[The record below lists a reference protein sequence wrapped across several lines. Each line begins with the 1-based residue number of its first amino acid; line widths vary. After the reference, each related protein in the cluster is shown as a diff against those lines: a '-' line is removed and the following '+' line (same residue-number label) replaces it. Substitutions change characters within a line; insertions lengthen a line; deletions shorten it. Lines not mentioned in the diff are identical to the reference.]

1 MTMFNTHATHRGA
14 RHTAPYSAT
23 HAHTHSNHGEITLPV
38 TPARQRLMS
47 SLTSRTLPVHSRF
60 NGTLASALSRP
71 HATFF
76 RAVSLRLT
84 ALLRATVLLVW
95 ALTASCVAMAQ
106 YSSSSASKDVDEV
119 EEIVVSSRTPDLIDQ
134 IGVSVSVLDAD
145 TMQSLGY
152 PDLASLLDTQPGV
165 TVTMDG
171 GYGKAA
177 AVRIRGEEGYRTRI
191 VLDGINIA
199 DPSSPQVSPR
209 IEHLVSSGLT
219 RVEILRGPQGLLWG
233 ADAGGVILMS
243 TTDAVAESGV
253 EGYVEAGSD
262 DFYQGAINGVLST
275 DQLTASVSLSQLETD
290 GFNAREIDS
299 VDPDQDGYENT
310 TVHGALSWA
319 ISDAMSL
326 HFTATDISGDNEY
339 DGCYD
344 TATFALIH
352 DCDDEYEQQAW
363 RGALSYASDQHTVE
377 LSYASSD
384 TERAFFSA
392 GVLSYETEGETDTTS
407 LTGAWRLTD
416 NTRLTYG
423 VDHEEQAL
431 ADASTDWSRDNTGI
445 YLEGQQR
452 FGRGV
457 ITVGW
462 RHDDNDDF
470 GEFDSWRVSGRYDL
484 DGMAEGWALRA
495 AIGTG
500 FRAPSLYE
508 IAYNNGPF
516 AYPPASSAPLL
527 EEESEGWEVAVLGA
541 VGNLD
546 LELIWFDQ
554 DIDNEIIFDLA
565 SYSGYL
571 QTQGTSRS
579 KGIELVASL
588 PLSERWLIEGNFTT
602 LDATQQNGGDRAYR
616 PEHTGRASVVFS
628 SAHWR
633 ARLTARYTGEAVDP
647 FMTSIDD
654 TLTVDL
660 TAQWQVSQQWAL
672 EARLLNLID
681 HTDQQLP
688 GYNMPGMTAYAGVRM
703 KL

>member
-1 MTMFNTHATHRGA
+1 MTMFNTHRTHHGV
-14 RHTAPYSAT
+14 RHSAT
-23 HAHTHSNHGEITLPV
+23 YAHSPNNPGEIT
-38 TPARQRLMS
+38 TPAVPAWERLVPS
-47 SLTSRTLPVHSRF
+47 STGVSLKAHSRF
-60 NGTLASALSRP
+60 SGTTALRLSRSRTGLLRSTALLVSALSG
-71 HATFF
+71 
-76 RAVSLRLT
+76 
-84 ALLRATVLLVW
+84 
-95 ALTASCVAMAQ
+95 SCIAIAQ
-106 YSSSSASKDVDEV
+106 DSSSSAAADVGEV
-119 EEIVVSSRTPDLIDQ
+119 EEVVVSSRTPDLIDQ
-134 IGVSVSVLDAD
+134 IGVSVSVIDED
-145 TMQSLGY
+145 TMRSLAY

-177 AVRIRGEEGYRTRI
+177 AVRIRGEEGYRTSI

-243 TTDAVAESGV
+243 TTDAAAESGL
-253 EGYVEAGSD
+253 GGFLEAGSD
-262 DFYQGAINGVLST
+262 DFYQGTINGVLST

-299 VDPDQDGYENT
+299 VDPDRDGYENT
-310 TVHGALSWA
+310 TAHGALSWA

-326 HFTATDISGDNEY
+326 NFAATNISGDNEY

-363 RGALSYASDQHTVE
+363 RGALRYASARHTVE

-392 GVLSYETEGETDTTS
+392 GVLSYETEGETNTTS

-423 VDHEEQAL
+423 FDQEEQSL
-431 ADASTDWSRDNTGI
+431 SDASTDWSRDNTGI
-445 YLEGQQR
+445 YLEAQQR

-457 ITVGW
+457 MTVGW

-527 EEESEGWEVAVLGA
+527 EEESEGWEVAVLGTL
-541 VGNLD
+541 GKLD
-546 LELIWFDQ
+546 IELIWFDQ
-554 DIDNEIIFDLA
+554 EFDNEIIFDLA
-565 SYSGYL
+565 DYSGYL
-571 QTQGTSRS
+571 QTTGTSS
-579 KGIELVASL
+579 SEGLEIIASL
-588 PLSERWLIEGNFTT
+588 PLSERWRIEGNFTS
-602 LDATQQNGGDRAYR
+602 LDAKQQNGNDRAYR
-616 PEHTGRASVVFS
+616 PDQTGQVSVVWTRNT
-628 SAHWR
+628 WR
-633 ARLTARYTGEAVDP
+633 ARVTGRYTGDATDP

-654 TLTVDL
+654 TFTLDL
-660 TAQWQVSQQWAL
+660 SAQWDLSERWAL
-672 EARLLNLID
+672 ETRVLNVTD
-681 HTDQQLP
+681 HDDQQLP
-688 GYNMPGMTAYAGVRM
+688 GYYVPGMTAYAGVRL

>member
-1 MTMFNTHATHRGA
+1 MINPHGTHHGA
-14 RHTAPYSAT
+14 RYSAIHSAT
-23 HAHTHSNHGEITLPV
+23 YAHTLSNADGSTLPA
-38 TPARQRLMS
+38 TPARQRLIS
-47 SLTSRTLPVHSRF
+47 SLTDRILLVQSQFSGTFASR
-60 NGTLASALSRP
+60 LSRP
-71 HATFF
+71 STAFF
-76 RAVSLRLT
+76 RAVCLRPT
-84 ALLRATVLLVW
+84 ALLRSTALLAW
-95 ALTASCVAMAQ
+95 ALTASCVAIAQ
-106 YSSSSASKDVDEV
+106 DTASNTVADTSEV
-119 EEIVVSSRTPDLIDQ
+119 EEVVVSSRTPDLIDQ
-134 IGVSVSVLDAD
+134 IGVSVSVLDED
-145 TMQSLGY
+145 MMQSLGY

-209 IEHLVSSGLT
+209 IEHLLSSGLT

-243 TTDAVAESGV
+243 TTDALAESGV

-275 DQLTASVSLSQLETD
+275 DQLTASVSLSQLDTE

-299 VDPDQDGYENT
+299 VDPDTDGYENT
-310 TVHGALSWA
+310 TLHGALSWA

-326 HFTATDISGDNEY
+326 HVAATDIAGDNEY

-344 TATFALIH
+344 TATWALIH

-363 RGALSYASDQHTVE
+363 RGAVRYASDQHTIE

-392 GVLSYETEGETDTTS
+392 GVLSYETKGETDTMS

-452 FGRGV
+452 FGRAV
-457 ITVGW
+457 MTVGW

-484 DGMAEGWALRA
+484 DGIAEGWALRA

-516 AYPPASSAPLL
+516 AYPPASNTPLL
-527 EEESEGWEVAVLGA
+527 EEESEGWEIAVLGA

-554 DIDNEIIFDLA
+554 DIDNEIVFDLA

-571 QTQGTSRS
+571 QTEGTSRS

-588 PLSERWLIEGNFTT
+588 PLSARWLIEGNFTT

-616 PEHTGRASVVFS
+616 PEQTGRASLVFS
-628 SAHWR
+628 SANWR

-660 TAQWQVSQQWAL
+660 TAQWQISEQWSI
-672 EARLLNLID
+672 EARLLNVTD
-681 HTDQQLP
+681 HTDPQLP
-688 GYNMPGMTAYAGVRM
+688 GYNMPGMTAYAGVRL

>member
-1 MTMFNTHATHRGA
+1 MHPLPLAPNAGC
-14 RHTAPYSAT
+14 TA
-23 HAHTHSNHGEITLPV
+23 
-38 TPARQRLMS
+38 
-47 SLTSRTLPVHSRF
+47 
-60 NGTLASALSRP
+60 
-71 HATFF
+71 
-76 RAVSLRLT
+76 T
-84 ALLRATVLLVW
+84 ALLEEGMAMIKTHGLDSAFTPPVGQARRLQATRISPLASIAATAGASRLRRFPGAIALSAW
-95 ALTASCVAMAQ
+95 ALTISQAVMAQ
-106 YSSSSASKDVDEV
+106 AVSGDGATDVDKV
-119 EEIVVSSRTPDLIDQ
+119 EEVVVSSRTPDLINQ
-134 IGVSVSVLDAD
+134 IGVSVSVLDQD
-145 TMQSLGY
+145 TMNSLGY

-165 TVTMDG
+165 TVTMGG

-209 IEHLVSSGLT
+209 IEHLVSSGVT

-243 TTDAVAESGV
+243 TTDVLAESGM
-253 EGYVEAGSD
+253 EGYLEASSN
-262 DFYQGAINGVLST
+262 DFYQGAINGILSN

-290 GFNAREIDS
+290 GFNAREIDN
-299 VDPDQDGYENT
+299 VDPDRDGYKNT
-310 TVHGALSWA
+310 TAHGALSWA
-319 ISDAMSL
+319 ISDAISL
-326 HFTATDISGDNEY
+326 NFAATDISGDNKY

-344 TATFALIH
+344 SATWALIH
-352 DCDDEYEQQAW
+352 DCDDAYEQQAW
-363 RGALSYASDQHTVE
+363 RSALRFASDQHTVE

-392 GVLSYETEGETDTTS
+392 GVLSYQTEGETDTTS

-423 VDHEEQAL
+423 IDHEEQAL
-431 ADASTDWSRDNTGI
+431 SDASTDWSRDNTGL
-445 YLEGQQR
+445 YLEAQQR

-457 ITVGW
+457 MTFGW

-484 DGMAEGWALRA
+484 GGMVEGWALRA

-508 IAYNNGPF
+508 IAYNTGPF
-516 AYPPASSAPLL
+516 AYPPASSGPLL
-527 EEESEGWEVAVLGA
+527 EEKSEGWEIAVLGTL
-541 VGNLD
+541 GNLD
-546 LELIWFDQ
+546 VELIWFDQ
-554 DIDNEIIFDLA
+554 KIDNEIIFDLA
-565 SYSGYL
+565 TYSGYL

-579 KGIELVASL
+579 EGIELVASL
-588 PLSERWLIEGNFTT
+588 PLSEHWLIEGNFTT
-602 LDATQQNGGDRAYR
+602 IDATQQNGGDRAYR
-616 PEHTGRASVVFS
+616 PEQTGRASVVFA
-628 SAHWR
+628 SAHWQ

-660 TAQWQVSQQWAL
+660 TAQWQVSEQWTL
-672 EARLLNLID
+672 EARLLNLTD
-681 HTDQQLP
+681 HIDQQLP
-688 GYNMPGMTAYAGVRM
+688 GYNMPGMTAYAGVRV

>member
-1 MTMFNTHATHRGA
+1 MFNTHRTHHGA
-14 RHTAPYSAT
+14 RHSAT
-23 HAHTHSNHGEITLPV
+23 HAHARNNSDEIT
-38 TPARQRLMS
+38 TPAAPAWEQLVPS
-47 SLTSRTLPVHSRF
+47 STGVSLKAHSRF
-60 NGTLASALSRP
+60 SGTTASRLSRPRAGFLRSTALLVSALSG
-71 HATFF
+71 
-76 RAVSLRLT
+76 
-84 ALLRATVLLVW
+84 
-95 ALTASCVAMAQ
+95 SCIAIAQ
-106 YSSSSASKDVDEV
+106 DLSSSAAADAGEV
-119 EEIVVSSRTPDLIDQ
+119 EEVVVSSRTPDLIDQ
-134 IGVSVSVLDAD
+134 IGVSVSLIDED
-145 TMQSLGY
+145 KIRSLAY

-243 TTDAVAESGV
+243 TIDAAAESGF
-253 EGYVEAGSD
+253 GGFLEAGSD

-275 DQLTASVSLSQLETD
+275 DRLTASVSLSQLETD
-290 GFNAREIDS
+290 GFNAREIDNLN
-299 VDPDQDGYENT
+299 PDQDGYENT

-319 ISDAMSL
+319 ISDAISL
-326 HFTATDISGDNEY
+326 NFAATDISGDNEY

-363 RGALSYASDQHTVE
+363 RGALRYASDQHTVE
-377 LSYASSD
+377 LNYASSD

-407 LTGAWRLTD
+407 LTGAWRLTN

-431 ADASTDWSRDNTGI
+431 SDASTDWSRDNTGI
-445 YLEGQQR
+445 YLEAQQR
-452 FGRGV
+452 LGRGV
-457 ITVGW
+457 MTAGW

-527 EEESEGWEVAVLGA
+527 EEESEGWEVAVLGTL
-541 VGNLD
+541 GKLD
-546 LELIWFDQ
+546 IELIWFDQ
-554 DIDNEIIFDLA
+554 EIDNEIIFDLA
-565 SYSGYL
+565 GYSGYL
-571 QTQGTSRS
+571 QTTGTSS
-579 KGIELVASL
+579 SEGLEIIASL
-588 PLSERWLIEGNFTT
+588 PLSERWRIEGNFTS
-602 LDATQQNGGDRAYR
+602 LDAKQQNGNDRAYR
-616 PEHTGRASVVFS
+616 PDQTGQVSVV
-628 SAHWR
+628 WTRNNLR
-633 ARLTARYTGEAVDP
+633 ARVTGRYTGDATDP

-654 TLTVDL
+654 TFSLDL
-660 TAQWQVSQQWAL
+660 SAQWNLSRRWAL
-672 EARLLNLID
+672 EARLLNVTD
-681 HTDQQLP
+681 HDDQQLP
-688 GYNMPGMTAYAGVRM
+688 GYYVPGMTVYAGVRL

>member
-1 MTMFNTHATHRGA
+1 MTMFNTRGITYGNA
-14 RHTAPYSAT
+14 RGNPGKINTT
-23 HAHTHSNHGEITLPV
+23 V
-38 TPARQRLMS
+38 TPARERPMYSFS
-47 SLTSRTLPVHSRF
+47 SPGLRVNSELSATIASRP
-60 NGTLASALSRP
+60 SRP
-71 HATFF
+71 HTAFS
-76 RAVSLRLT
+76 RSA
-84 ALLRATVLLVW
+84 ALLAW
-95 ALTASCVAMAQ
+95 ALTGSCIAMAQ
-106 YSSSSASKDVDEV
+106 DSSSSASADGAEV
-119 EEIVVSSRTPDLIDQ
+119 EEVVVSSRTPELIDQ
-134 IGVSVSVLDAD
+134 IGVSVSVIDKDA
-145 TMQSLGY
+145 MRSLAY

-209 IEHLVSSGLT
+209 IEHLVSRGLT

-243 TTDAVAESGV
+243 TTNDVAESGLG
-253 EGYVEAGSD
+253 GYLEAGSD

-299 VDPDQDGYENT
+299 VDPDRDGYENT
-310 TVHGALSWA
+310 TMRGALSWA
-319 ISDAMSL
+319 ISDAISL
-326 HFTATDISGDNEY
+326 NFAATDISGDNEY

-363 RGALSYASDQHTVE
+363 RGALRFASERHTVE

-392 GVLSYETEGETDTTS
+392 GVVSYETEGETNTTS
-407 LTGAWRLTD
+407 LTGAWRLTN

-423 VDHEEQAL
+423 IDQEEQSL
-431 ADASTDWSRDNTGI
+431 SDASTDWSRDNTGI
-445 YLEGQQR
+445 YLEAQQR

-457 ITVGW
+457 MTVGW

-484 DGMAEGWALRA
+484 DGMTEGWALRA

-508 IAYNNGPF
+508 IAYNSGPF
-516 AYPPASSAPLL
+516 AYPPASSTPLL
-527 EEESEGWEVAVLGA
+527 EEQSEGWEIAVLGA
-541 VGNLD
+541 LGNLD

-554 DIDNEIIFDLA
+554 EIDNEIIFDLA
-565 SYSGYL
+565 GYSGYL
-571 QTQGTSRS
+571 QTNGTSS
-579 KGIELVASL
+579 SEGLEIIASL
-588 PLSERWLIEGNFTT
+588 RLSERWRIEGNFTS
-602 LDATQQNGGDRAYR
+602 LDATQQNGDDRAYR
-616 PEHTGRASVVFS
+616 PDQTGQVSIVWTRNNL
-628 SAHWR
+628 R
-633 ARLTARYTGEAVDP
+633 ARVTGRYTGDATDP

-654 TLTVDL
+654 TFTLDL
-660 TAQWQVSQQWAL
+660 SAQWDFSERWAL
-672 EARLLNLID
+672 EARVLNVTD
-681 HTDQQLP
+681 HDDQQLP
-688 GYNMPGMTAYAGVRM
+688 GYYVPGMTAYAGVRL

>member
-1 MTMFNTHATHRGA
+1 MTMFNTHRTHHGV
-14 RHTAPYSAT
+14 RHSAT
-23 HAHTHSNHGEITLPV
+23 YAHARNNPGEIT
-38 TPARQRLMS
+38 TPAVPAWERLVPS
-47 SLTSRTLPVHSRF
+47 STGVSLKAHSRF
-60 NGTLASALSRP
+60 SGTTALRLSRSRTGLLRSTALLVSALSG
-71 HATFF
+71 
-76 RAVSLRLT
+76 
-84 ALLRATVLLVW
+84 
-95 ALTASCVAMAQ
+95 SCIAIAQ
-106 YSSSSASKDVDEV
+106 DSSSSAAADVGEV
-119 EEIVVSSRTPDLIDQ
+119 EEVVVSSRTPDLIDQ
-134 IGVSVSVLDAD
+134 IGVSVSVIDED
-145 TMQSLGY
+145 TMRSLAY

-219 RVEILRGPQGLLWG
+219 RAEILRGPQGLLWG

-243 TTDAVAESGV
+243 TTDAAAESGL
-253 EGYVEAGSD
+253 GGFLEAGSD
-262 DFYQGAINGVLST
+262 DFYQGAINGVLSS

-299 VDPDQDGYENT
+299 VDPDRDGYENT
-310 TVHGALSWA
+310 TAHGALSWA
-319 ISDAMSL
+319 ISDVMSL
-326 HFTATDISGDNEY
+326 NFAATDISGDNEY

-363 RGALSYASDQHTVE
+363 RGALRYASERHTVE

-392 GVLSYETEGETDTTS
+392 GVLSYETEGETNTSS

-423 VDHEEQAL
+423 LDQEEQSL
-431 ADASTDWSRDNTGI
+431 SDASTDWSRDNTGI
-445 YLEGQQR
+445 YLEAQQR

-457 ITVGW
+457 MTVGW

-527 EEESEGWEVAVLGA
+527 EEESEGWEVAVLGTL
-541 VGNLD
+541 GKLEI
-546 LELIWFDQ
+546 ELIWFDQ
-554 DIDNEIIFDLA
+554 EIDNEIIFDLA
-565 SYSGYL
+565 GYSGYL
-571 QTQGTSRS
+571 QTTGTSS
-579 KGIELVASL
+579 SEGLEIIATL
-588 PLSERWLIEGNFTT
+588 PLSERWHIEGNFTS
-602 LDATQQNGGDRAYR
+602 LDAKQQNGNDRAYR
-616 PEHTGRASVVFS
+616 PDQTGQVSVVWTRS
-628 SAHWR
+628 TLR
-633 ARLTARYTGEAVDP
+633 ARVTGRYTGDATDP
-647 FMTSIDD
+647 FMTSIGD
-654 TLTVDL
+654 TFTLDL
-660 TAQWQVSQQWAL
+660 SAQWDLSERWAL
-672 EARLLNLID
+672 EARVLNVTD
-681 HTDQQLP
+681 HDDQQLP
-688 GYNMPGMTAYAGVRM
+688 GYYVPGMTAYAGVRM

>member
-1 MTMFNTHATHRGA
+1 MTMFNTHRTHHGV
-14 RHTAPYSAT
+14 RHSAT
-23 HAHTHSNHGEITLPV
+23 YAHARNNPGEIT
-38 TPARQRLMS
+38 TPAVPAWERLVPS
-47 SLTSRTLPVHSRF
+47 STGVSLKAHSRF
-60 NGTLASALSRP
+60 SGTTASRLSCPRTGFRRSTALLVSALSG
-71 HATFF
+71 
-76 RAVSLRLT
+76 
-84 ALLRATVLLVW
+84 
-95 ALTASCVAMAQ
+95 SCIAIAQ
-106 YSSSSASKDVDEV
+106 DSSSSAAADVGEV
-119 EEIVVSSRTPDLIDQ
+119 EEVVVSSRTPDLIDQ
-134 IGVSVSVLDAD
+134 IGVSVSVIDED
-145 TMQSLGY
+145 TMRSLAY

-299 VDPDQDGYENT
+299 VDPDRDGYENT

-326 HFTATDISGDNEY
+326 HFAATDISGDNEY

-363 RGALSYASDQHTVE
+363 RGALRYASDQHTVE

-392 GVLSYETEGETDTTS
+392 GMLSYETEGETDTTS

-431 ADASTDWSRDNTGI
+431 SDASTDWSRDNTGI
-445 YLEGQQR
+445 YLEAQQR

-457 ITVGW
+457 MTVGW

-470 GEFDSWRVSGRYDL
+470 GEFNSWRVSGRYDL

-571 QTQGTSRS
+571 QTEGNSRS

-602 LDATQQNGGDRAYR
+602 LDATQQNGGARAYR
-616 PEHTGRASVVFS
+616 PEQTGRASVVFS

-660 TAQWQVSQQWAL
+660 TAQWQVSEQWTL
-672 EARLLNLID
+672 EARLLNLTD
-681 HTDQQLP
+681 HTDQQLS
-688 GYNMPGMTAYAGVRM
+688 GYNMPGITAYAGVRI

>member
-1 MTMFNTHATHRGA
+1 MTMFNNRGTHYGA
-14 RHTAPYSAT
+14 SHSAT
-23 HAHTHSNHGEITLPV
+23 RAHTHSNHGEITLPA
-38 TPARQRLMS
+38 TPARQRLMP
-47 SLTSRTLPVHSRF
+47 SLTGRTLQMHSEF
-60 NGTLASALSRP
+60 SGTIASGLSRP
-71 HATFF
+71 HAAFF
-76 RAVSLRLT
+76 RAFFPRPT
-84 ALLRATVLLVW
+84 ALFRSTALLVW
-95 ALTASCVAMAQ
+95 ALSGSCIAMAQ
-106 YSSSSASKDVDEV
+106 DATYDTSTDVDEV
-119 EEIVVSSRTPDLIDQ
+119 EEVVVSSRTPDLIDQ

-191 VLDGINIA
+191 VLNGINIA

-219 RVEILRGPQGLLWG
+219 RMEILRGPQGLLWG

-243 TTDAVAESGV
+243 TTDAVAESSV

-275 DQLTASVSLSQLETD
+275 DRLTASVSLSQLETN

-299 VDPDQDGYENT
+299 VDPDRDGYENT

-319 ISDAMSL
+319 ISDRISL
-326 HFTATDISGDNEY
+326 HFSATDISGDNEY

-344 TATFALIH
+344 TATWALIH

-363 RGALSYASDQHTVE
+363 RGAMRYASDQHTVE
-377 LSYASSD
+377 ISYALSD

-431 ADASTDWSRDNTGI
+431 SDASTDWSRDNTGI
-445 YLEGQQR
+445 YLEAQQR
-452 FGRGV
+452 LGRSV
-457 ITVGW
+457 MTVGW

-484 DGMAEGWALRA
+484 DGMAKGWALRA

-508 IAYNNGPF
+508 IAYNSGPF
-516 AYPPASSAPLL
+516 AYPPASNAPLL
-527 EEESEGWEVAVLGA
+527 EEESEGWEIAILGA

-571 QTQGTSRS
+571 QTEGNSRS

-616 PEHTGRASVVFS
+616 PEQTGRASVVFS

-647 FMTSIDD
+647 FMTLIDD

-660 TAQWQVSQQWAL
+660 TAQWQVSEQWTL
-672 EARLLNLID
+672 EARLLNLTD

-688 GYNMPGMTAYAGVRM
+688 GYNMPGMTTYAGVRM

>member
-1 MTMFNTHATHRGA
+1 MFNTHRTHHGV
-14 RHTAPYSAT
+14 RHSAT
-23 HAHTHSNHGEITLPV
+23 HAHARNNPGEIT
-38 TPARQRLMS
+38 TPAVSAWERLVPS
-47 SLTSRTLPVHSRF
+47 STGVSLKAHSRF
-60 NGTLASALSRP
+60 SGTTASRLSRPRTGFRRSTALLVSALSG
-71 HATFF
+71 
-76 RAVSLRLT
+76 
-84 ALLRATVLLVW
+84 
-95 ALTASCVAMAQ
+95 SCIAIAQ
-106 YSSSSASKDVDEV
+106 DSSSSAAADVGEV
-119 EEIVVSSRTPDLIDQ
+119 EEVVVSSRTPDRIDQ
-134 IGVSVSVLDAD
+134 IGVSVSVIDED
-145 TMQSLGY
+145 TMRSLAY

-209 IEHLVSSGLT
+209 IEHLVSSGLK

-243 TTDAVAESGV
+243 TTDAVAESNV

-262 DFYQGAINGVLST
+262 DFYQGAINGVLNT
-275 DQLTASVSLSQLETD
+275 DRLTASVSLSQLETD

-299 VDPDQDGYENT
+299 VDPDRDGYENT
-310 TVHGALSWA
+310 TAHGALSWA
-319 ISDAMSL
+319 ISDVMSL
-326 HFTATDISGDNEY
+326 NFAATDISGDNEY

-363 RGALSYASDQHTVE
+363 RGALRYASARHTVE

-392 GVLSYETEGETDTTS
+392 GVLSYETEGETNTSS

-423 VDHEEQAL
+423 LDQEEQSL
-431 ADASTDWSRDNTGI
+431 SDASTDWSRDNTGI
-445 YLEGQQR
+445 YLEAQQR

-457 ITVGW
+457 MTVGW

-527 EEESEGWEVAVLGA
+527 EEESEGWEVAVLGTL
-541 VGNLD
+541 GKLD
-546 LELIWFDQ
+546 IELIWFDQ
-554 DIDNEIIFDLA
+554 EIDNEIIFDLA
-565 SYSGYL
+565 GYSGYL
-571 QTQGTSRS
+571 QTAGTSS
-579 KGIELVASL
+579 SEGLEIIAGL
-588 PLSERWLIEGNFTT
+588 PLSERWRIEGNFTS
-602 LDATQQNGGDRAYR
+602 LDAKQQNGNDRAYR
-616 PEHTGRASVVFS
+616 PDQTGQVSVV
-628 SAHWR
+628 WTRNNLR
-633 ARLTARYTGEAVDP
+633 ARVTGRYTGDATDP

-654 TLTVDL
+654 TFTLDL
-660 TAQWQVSQQWAL
+660 SAQWDLSERWAL
-672 EARLLNLID
+672 EARVLNVTD
-681 HTDQQLP
+681 HDDQQLP
-688 GYNMPGMTAYAGVRM
+688 GYYVPGMTAYAGVRL

>member
-1 MTMFNTHATHRGA
+1 MFNILGSTHGSNCGNPGAITTAVVGAQGRPKPGLTLQHR
-14 RHTAPYSAT
+14 
-23 HAHTHSNHGEITLPV
+23 
-38 TPARQRLMS
+38 Q
-47 SLTSRTLPVHSRF
+47 
-60 NGTLASALSRP
+60 LASIAGDTRAGLLGRFLGAFARPAAL
-71 HATFF
+71 FI
-76 RAVSLRLT
+76 
-84 ALLRATVLLVW
+84 W
-95 ALTASCVAMAQ
+95 ALTASCFTIAQ
-106 YSSSSASKDVDEV
+106 DATSDAPTDTSEV
-119 EEIVVSSRTPDLIDQ
+119 EEVVVSSRTPDLIDQ
-134 IGVSVSVLDAD
+134 IGVSVSVLDEA
-145 TMQSLGY
+145 MMNSLGY

-243 TTDAVAESGV
+243 TTDALAESGV
-253 EGYVEAGSD
+253 EGYLETGSD
-262 DFYQGAINGVLST
+262 DFYRGAVNGVLRT

-299 VDPDQDGYENT
+299 VDPDPDGYENT
-310 TVHGALSWA
+310 TLHGALSWA
-319 ISDAMSL
+319 ISDAISL
-326 HFTATDISGDNEY
+326 NFAATDISGDNEY

-344 TATFALIH
+344 TATWALIH

-363 RGALSYASDQHTVE
+363 RGALRFASDQHTIE
-377 LSYASSD
+377 LSYASSE

-392 GVLSYETEGETDTTS
+392 GILSYETEGETDTTS

-416 NTRLTYG
+416 DTRLTYG

-431 ADASTDWSRDNTGI
+431 SDASTDWSRDNTGI
-445 YLEGQQR
+445 YLEAQQR
-452 FGRGV
+452 LGRGV
-457 ITVGW
+457 MTFGW

-484 DGMAEGWALRA
+484 AGMAEGWALRA

-527 EEESEGWEVAVLGA
+527 AEESEGWEIAVLGA
-541 VGNLD
+541 LGNLD

-554 DIDNEIIFDLA
+554 EIDNEIIFDLA
-565 SYSGYL
+565 TYSGYL
-571 QTQGTSRS
+571 QTQSTSRS
-579 KGIELVASL
+579 EGIELVASL

-616 PEHTGRASVVFS
+616 PEHTGRASVVF
-628 SAHWR
+628 ARDNWQT
-633 ARLTARYTGEAVDP
+633 RLTARYTGKAVDP

-660 TAQWQVSQQWAL
+660 TAQWQVSEQWSL
-672 EARLLNLID
+672 EARVLNLTD
-681 HTDQQLP
+681 RTDQQLP
-688 GYNMPGMTAYAGVRM
+688 GYNMSGMTAYAGVRL

>member
-1 MTMFNTHATHRGA
+1 MH
-14 RHTAPYSAT
+14 P
-23 HAHTHSNHGEITLPV
+23 LP
-38 TPARQRLMS
+38 
-47 SLTSRTLPVHSRF
+47 
-60 NGTLASALSRP
+60 LASNAGW
-71 HATFF
+71 T
-76 RAVSLRLT
+76 
-84 ALLRATVLLVW
+84 ATVLPEEGMAMTKTHGLDSAFTTLLGQARRLRTTRISPLASMAATAGASRLKRFPGAIALSAW
-95 ALTASCVAMAQ
+95 ALTVSHVVMAQ
-106 YSSSSASKDVDEV
+106 TVSDAGATGVDEV
-119 EEIVVSSRTPDLIDQ
+119 EEVVVSSRTPDLINQ
-134 IGVSVSVLDAD
+134 IGVSVSVLDQD
-145 TMQSLGY
+145 TMNSLGY

-177 AVRIRGEEGYRTRI
+177 AVRIRGEEGYRTHI

-209 IEHLVSSGLT
+209 IEHLVSSGVT

-233 ADAGGVILMS
+233 ADAGGVILIS
-243 TTDAVAESGV
+243 TTDVLAESGM
-253 EGYVEAGSD
+253 EGYLEVGSD
-262 DFYQGAINGVLST
+262 DFYQGAINGILSN

-290 GFNAREIDS
+290 GFNAREIDN
-299 VDPDQDGYENT
+299 VDPDRDGYKNT
-310 TVHGALSWA
+310 TAHGALSWA
-319 ISDAMSL
+319 ISDAISL
-326 HFTATDISGDNEY
+326 SFAATDISGDNEY

-344 TATFALIH
+344 TATWALIH
-352 DCDDEYEQQAW
+352 DCDDAYEQQAW
-363 RGALSYASDQHTVE
+363 RSALRFASDQHTVE

-392 GVLSYETEGETDTTS
+392 GVLSYQTEGETDTTS

-431 ADASTDWSRDNTGI
+431 SDASTDWSRDNTGL
-445 YLEGQQR
+445 YLEAQQR

-457 ITVGW
+457 MTFGW

-484 DGMAEGWALRA
+484 EGMAEGWALRA

-508 IAYNNGPF
+508 IAYNTGPF
-516 AYPPASSAPLL
+516 AYPPASSGPLL
-527 EEESEGWEVAVLGA
+527 EEKSEGWEIAVLGTL
-541 VGNLD
+541 GNLD
-546 LELIWFDQ
+546 VELIWFDQ
-554 DIDNEIIFDLA
+554 KIDNEIIFDLA
-565 SYSGYL
+565 TYSGYL

-579 KGIELVASL
+579 EGIELVASL
-588 PLSERWLIEGNFTT
+588 PLSEHWLIEGNFTT
-602 LDATQQNGGDRAYR
+602 IDATQQNGGDRAYR
-616 PEHTGRASVVFS
+616 PEQTGRASVVFA
-628 SAHWR
+628 SAHWQ

-660 TAQWQVSQQWAL
+660 TAQWQVSEQWTL
-672 EARLLNLID
+672 EARLLNLTD
-681 HTDQQLP
+681 HIDQQLP
-688 GYNMPGMTAYAGVRM
+688 GYNMPGTTAYAGVRV

>member
-1 MTMFNTHATHRGA
+1 MTMFNTHRTHHGA
-14 RHTAPYSAT
+14 RHSAT
-23 HAHTHSNHGEITLPV
+23 HTHARNNPGEIT
-38 TPARQRLMS
+38 TPAAPAWERLVPS
-47 SLTSRTLPVHSRF
+47 STGVSLKAHSRF
-60 NGTLASALSRP
+60 SGTTALRLSRSRTGLLRSTALLVSALSG
-71 HATFF
+71 
-76 RAVSLRLT
+76 
-84 ALLRATVLLVW
+84 
-95 ALTASCVAMAQ
+95 SCIAIAQ
-106 YSSSSASKDVDEV
+106 DSSSSAAADVGEV
-119 EEIVVSSRTPDLIDQ
+119 EEVVVSSRTPDLIDQ
-134 IGVSVSVLDAD
+134 IGVSVSLIDED
-145 TMQSLGY
+145 KIRSLAY

-209 IEHLVSSGLT
+209 IEHLVSSGLK

-243 TTDAVAESGV
+243 TIDAAAESGF
-253 EGYVEAGSD
+253 GGFLEAGSD
-262 DFYQGAINGVLST
+262 DFYQGTINGVLST
-275 DQLTASVSLSQLETD
+275 DRVTASVSLSQLETD
-290 GFNAREIDS
+290 GFNAREIDN
-299 VDPDQDGYENT
+299 VDQDQDGYENT

-319 ISDAMSL
+319 ISDAISL
-326 HFTATDISGDNEY
+326 NFAATDISGDNEY

-363 RGALSYASDQHTVE
+363 RGALRYASARHTVE

-392 GVLSYETEGETDTTS
+392 GVLSYETEGETNTTS

-423 VDHEEQAL
+423 LDQEEQSL
-431 ADASTDWSRDNTGI
+431 SDASTDWSRDNTGI
-445 YLEGQQR
+445 YLEAQQR

-457 ITVGW
+457 MTVGW

-484 DGMAEGWALRA
+484 DGMGEGWALRA

-508 IAYNNGPF
+508 VAYNNGPF
-516 AYPPASSAPLL
+516 AYPPASSAPLM
-527 EEESEGWEVAVLGA
+527 EEKSEGWEIAVLG
-541 VGNLD
+541 VLGKLG

-554 DIDNEIIFDLA
+554 EIDNEIIFDLA
-565 SYSGYL
+565 GYSGYL
-571 QTQGTSRS
+571 QTTGTSSS
-579 KGIELVASL
+579 KGLEIIASL
-588 PLSERWLIEGNFTT
+588 PLSEHWRIEGNLTS
-602 LDATQQNGGDRAYR
+602 LDVTQQNGDDRAYR
-616 PEHTGRASVVFS
+616 PDQTGQVSVV
-628 SAHWR
+628 WTRNDLR
-633 ARLTARYTGEAVDP
+633 ARVTGRYTGDATDP

-654 TLTVDL
+654 TFTLDL
-660 TAQWQVSQQWAL
+660 SAQWDLSERWAL
-672 EARLLNLID
+672 EARVLNVTD
-681 HTDQQLP
+681 HDDQQLP
-688 GYNMPGMTAYAGVRM
+688 GYYVPGMTAYAGVRM

>member
-1 MTMFNTHATHRGA
+1 MINPHGTLHSALHSA
-14 RHTAPYSAT
+14 IDSAT
-23 HAHTHSNHGEITLPV
+23 CAHTLSNTDGTTLLA

-47 SLTSRTLPVHSRF
+47 SLTGRNLPVQSKLS
-60 NGTLASALSRP
+60 GTLAWRLSSP
-71 HATFF
+71 PTAFF
-76 RAVSLRLT
+76 RAVFLRPT
-84 ALLRATVLLVW
+84 ALLRSTALLAW
-95 ALTASCVAMAQ
+95 ALTASCVAIAQ
-106 YSSSSASKDVDEV
+106 DTASNTVADTSEV
-119 EEIVVSSRTPDLIDQ
+119 EEVVVSSRTPDLIDQ
-134 IGVSVSVLDAD
+134 IGVSVSVLDED
-145 TMQSLGY
+145 MMQSLGY

-219 RVEILRGPQGLLWG
+219 RAEILRGPQGLLWG

-243 TTDAVAESGV
+243 TTDAAAESGL
-253 EGYVEAGSD
+253 GGFLEAGSD

-299 VDPDQDGYENT
+299 VDPDRDGYENT
-310 TVHGALSWA
+310 TAHGALSWA
-319 ISDAMSL
+319 VSDAMSL
-326 HFTATDISGDNEY
+326 HFAATDISGDNEY

-363 RGALSYASDQHTVE
+363 RGALRFASDQHTVE
-377 LSYASSD
+377 LSYASSE

-416 NTRLTYG
+416 TTRITYG

-431 ADASTDWSRDNTGI
+431 SDASTDWSRDNTGI
-445 YLEGQQR
+445 YLEAQQR

-457 ITVGW
+457 MTVGW

-470 GEFDSWRVSGRYDL
+470 GEFDSWRISGRYDL
-484 DGMAEGWALRA
+484 TGMAEGWALRA

-527 EEESEGWEVAVLGA
+527 EEESEGWEIAVLGA

-571 QTQGTSRS
+571 QTQGSS
-579 KGIELVASL
+579 HSEGIELVASL

-616 PEHTGRASVVFS
+616 PEQTGRASLVFS
-628 SAHWR
+628 SANWR

-660 TAQWQVSQQWAL
+660 TAQWQASEQWSL
-672 EARLLNLID
+672 EARLLNVTD

-688 GYNMPGMTAYAGVRM
+688 GYNMPGMTAYAGVRL

>member
-1 MTMFNTHATHRGA
+1 MAMIKTHGLGSAFTPPVGQARRLQATRIS
-14 RHTAPYSAT
+14 P
-23 HAHTHSNHGEITLPV
+23 
-38 TPARQRLMS
+38 
-47 SLTSRTLPVHSRF
+47 
-60 NGTLASALSRP
+60 LASIAATAGASRLRRFPGAIALSP
-71 HATFF
+71 
-76 RAVSLRLT
+76 
-84 ALLRATVLLVW
+84 W
-95 ALTASCVAMAQ
+95 ALTISHAVMAQ
-106 YSSSSASKDVDEV
+106 AISGAGATDVDEV
-119 EEIVVSSRTPDLIDQ
+119 EEVVVSSRTPDLINQ
-134 IGVSVSVLDAD
+134 IGVSVSVLDQD
-145 TMQSLGY
+145 TMNSLGY

-209 IEHLVSSGLT
+209 IEHLVSSGVT

-243 TTDAVAESGV
+243 TTDVLAESGM
-253 EGYVEAGSD
+253 EGYLEAGSN
-262 DFYQGAINGVLST
+262 DFYQGAINGILSN

-290 GFNAREIDS
+290 GFNAREIDN
-299 VDPDQDGYENT
+299 VDPDRDGYKNT
-310 TVHGALSWA
+310 TAHGALSWA
-319 ISDAMSL
+319 ISDAISL
-326 HFTATDISGDNEY
+326 NFAATDISGDNEY

-344 TATFALIH
+344 SATWALIH
-352 DCDDEYEQQAW
+352 DCVDGYEQQAW
-363 RGALSYASDQHTVE
+363 RGALRFASEQHTVE
-377 LSYASSD
+377 LSYAASA

-423 VDHEEQAL
+423 IDHEEQAL
-431 ADASTDWSRDNTGI
+431 SDASTDWSRDNTGL
-445 YLEGQQR
+445 YLEAQQR

-457 ITVGW
+457 MTFGW

-484 DGMAEGWALRA
+484 GGMVEGWALRA

-508 IAYNNGPF
+508 IAYNTGPF
-516 AYPPASSAPLL
+516 AYPPASSGPLL
-527 EEESEGWEVAVLGA
+527 EEKSEGWEIAVLGTL
-541 VGNLD
+541 GNLD

-554 DIDNEIIFDLA
+554 EIDNEIIFDLA
-565 SYSGYL
+565 TYSGYL

-579 KGIELVASL
+579 EGIELVASL
-588 PLSERWLIEGNFTT
+588 PLSEHWLIEGNFTT
-602 LDATQQNGGDRAYR
+602 IDAGQQNGGDRAYR
-616 PEHTGRASVVFS
+616 PEQAGRASVVFA
-628 SAHWR
+628 SAHWQ

-647 FMTSIDD
+647 FMTSIGD

-660 TAQWQVSQQWAL
+660 TAQWQVSEQWTL
-672 EARLLNLID
+672 EARLLNLTD
-681 HTDQQLP
+681 HIDQQLP
-688 GYNMPGMTAYAGVRM
+688 GYNMPGMTAYAGVRV

>member
-1 MTMFNTHATHRGA
+1 MTVSHSQGHQAIASPVDQAQAQVQSASRLANQDPQ
-14 RHTAPYSAT
+14 PYSAIID
-23 HAHTHSNHGEITLPV
+23 A
-38 TPARQRLMS
+38 
-47 SLTSRTLPVHSRF
+47 
-60 NGTLASALSRP
+60 ASP
-71 HATFF
+71 HAMWSFGAVF
-76 RAVSLRLT
+76 RSI
-84 ALLRATVLLVW
+84 ALFVW
-95 ALTASCVAMAQ
+95 ALTASCFTMAQ
-106 YSSSSASKDVDEV
+106 DSSAHTSTDVSEV
-119 EEIVVSSRTPDLIDQ
+119 EEVVVSSRTPELIDQ
-134 IGVSVSVLDAD
+134 IGVSVSVIDED
-145 TMQSLGY
+145 MMRSLAY

-165 TVTMDG
+165 TVTMVG

-243 TTDAVAESGV
+243 TVDATAESGV
-253 EGYVEAGSD
+253 EGHLEAGSD

-299 VDPDQDGYENT
+299 ADPDRDGYENT
-310 TVHGALSWA
+310 TAHGALSWA
-319 ISDAMSL
+319 ISDVISVQVA
-326 HFTATDISGDNEY
+326 ATDISGDNEY

-363 RGALSYASDQHTVE
+363 RGALRYASEQHTVE

-392 GVLSYETEGETDTTS
+392 SILSYETEGETDTTS
-407 LTGAWRLTD
+407 LTGSWRLTD

-431 ADASTDWSRDNTGI
+431 SDASTDWSRDNTGI
-445 YLEGQQR
+445 YLEAQQR

-457 ITVGW
+457 MTFGW

-527 EEESEGWEVAVLGA
+527 EEESEGWELALIGA
-541 VGNLD
+541 LGNLD

-554 DIDNEIIFDLA
+554 EIDNEIIFDLA
-565 SYSGYL
+565 GYSGYL
-571 QTQGTSRS
+571 QTTGTSQS
-579 KGIELVASL
+579 EGLEIIASL
-588 PLSERWLIEGNFTT
+588 PLSERWRIEGNFTS
-602 LDATQQNGGDRAYR
+602 LDATQQNGDDRAYR
-616 PEHTGRASVVFS
+616 PDQTGQVSIVWTRNDL
-628 SAHWR
+628 R
-633 ARLTARYTGEAVDP
+633 ARVTGRYTGEATDP

-654 TLTVDL
+654 TFTIDL
-660 TAQWQVSQQWAL
+660 SAQWDLSDRWAL
-672 EARLLNLID
+672 EARVLNVTD
-681 HTDQQLP
+681 HDDQQLP
-688 GYNMPGMTAYAGVRM
+688 GYYVPGMTAYAGVRV

>member
-1 MTMFNTHATHRGA
+1 MFNILGSTHGSNCGNPGAITTAVVGAQGRPKPGLTLQHR
-14 RHTAPYSAT
+14 
-23 HAHTHSNHGEITLPV
+23 
-38 TPARQRLMS
+38 Q
-47 SLTSRTLPVHSRF
+47 
-60 NGTLASALSRP
+60 LASIAGDTRAGLLGRFLGAFARPAAL
-71 HATFF
+71 FI
-76 RAVSLRLT
+76 
-84 ALLRATVLLVW
+84 W
-95 ALTASCVAMAQ
+95 ALTASCFTIAQ
-106 YSSSSASKDVDEV
+106 DATSDAPTDTSEV
-119 EEIVVSSRTPDLIDQ
+119 EEVVVSSRTPDLIDQ
-134 IGVSVSVLDAD
+134 IGVSVSVLDEA
-145 TMQSLGY
+145 MMNSLGY

-243 TTDAVAESGV
+243 TTDALAESGV
-253 EGYVEAGSD
+253 EGYLETGSD
-262 DFYQGAINGVLST
+262 DFYRGAVNGVLNT

-310 TVHGALSWA
+310 TLHGALSWA
-319 ISDAMSL
+319 ISDAISL
-326 HFTATDISGDNEY
+326 NFAATDISGDNEY

-344 TATFALIH
+344 TATWALIH

-363 RGALSYASDQHTVE
+363 RGALRFASDQHTIE
-377 LSYASSD
+377 LSYASSE

-392 GVLSYETEGETDTTS
+392 GILSYETEGETDTTS

-416 NTRLTYG
+416 DTRLTYG

-431 ADASTDWSRDNTGI
+431 SDASTDWSRDNTGI
-445 YLEGQQR
+445 YLEAQQR
-452 FGRGV
+452 LGRGV
-457 ITVGW
+457 MTFGW

-484 DGMAEGWALRA
+484 AGVAEGWALRA

-527 EEESEGWEVAVLGA
+527 EEESEGWEIAVLGA
-541 VGNLD
+541 LGNLD

-554 DIDNEIIFDLA
+554 EIDNEIIFDLA
-565 SYSGYL
+565 TYSGYL
-571 QTQGTSRS
+571 QTQSTSRS
-579 KGIELVASL
+579 EGIELVASL

-616 PEHTGRASVVFS
+616 SEHTGRASVVF
-628 SAHWR
+628 ARDNWQT
-633 ARLTARYTGEAVDP
+633 RLTARYTGKAVDP

-660 TAQWQVSQQWAL
+660 TAQWQVSEQWSL
-672 EARLLNLID
+672 EARVLNLTD
-681 HTDQQLP
+681 RTDQQLP
-688 GYNMPGMTAYAGVRM
+688 GYNMSGMTAYAGVRL

>member
-1 MTMFNTHATHRGA
+1 MFNTHRTHHGV
-14 RHTAPYSAT
+14 RHSAT
-23 HAHTHSNHGEITLPV
+23 HTHARNNPDEIT
-38 TPARQRLMS
+38 TPADPAWERLVPS
-47 SLTSRTLPVHSRF
+47 STGVSLKAHSRSG
-60 NGTLASALSRP
+60 GTTASRLSRP
-71 HATFF
+71 HTGF
-76 RAVSLRLT
+76 LRST
-84 ALLRATVLLVW
+84 ALLVS
-95 ALTASCVAMAQ
+95 ALSGPCIAIAQ
-106 YSSSSASKDVDEV
+106 DSSSSAAADVGEV
-119 EEIVVSSRTPDLIDQ
+119 EEVVVSSRTPDLIEQ
-134 IGVSVSVLDAD
+134 IGVSVSVIDED
-145 TMQSLGY
+145 KMRSLAY

-243 TTDAVAESGV
+243 TIDAAAESGF
-253 EGYVEAGSD
+253 GGFLEAGSD

-275 DQLTASVSLSQLETD
+275 DRVNASVSLSQLETD
-290 GFNAREIDS
+290 GFNAREIDN
-299 VDPDQDGYENT
+299 VDPDQDSYENT

-319 ISDAMSL
+319 ISDAISL
-326 HFTATDISGDNEY
+326 NFATTDISGDNEY

-363 RGALSYASDQHTVE
+363 RGALRYASDQHTVE
-377 LSYASSD
+377 LNYASSD
-384 TERAFFSA
+384 IERAFFSA
-392 GVLSYETEGETDTTS
+392 GVLSYETEGETDTAS

-416 NTRLTYG
+416 KTRLTYG

-431 ADASTDWSRDNTGI
+431 SDGSTDWSRDNMGI
-445 YLEGQQR
+445 YLEAQQR
-452 FGRGV
+452 LGRGV
-457 ITVGW
+457 MTAGW

-484 DGMAEGWALRA
+484 GGMAEGWALRA

-541 VGNLD
+541 LGSLD
-546 LELIWFDQ
+546 VELIWFDQ

-565 SYSGYL
+565 AYSGYL

-579 KGIELVASL
+579 KGIEMVASL

-602 LDATQQNGGDRAYR
+602 LDATQQNGRDRAYR
-616 PEHTGRASVVFS
+616 PEQTGRASVVFS
-628 SAHWR
+628 SANWR

-654 TLTVDL
+654 TLTIDL
-660 TAQWQVSQQWAL
+660 TAQWQVSKQWTL
-672 EARLLNLID
+672 EARLLNLTD

>member
-1 MTMFNTHATHRGA
+1 MAATPIGEEMTVSHSHGNHSIV
-14 RHTAPYSAT
+14 SAANQT
-23 HAHTHSNHGEITLPV
+23 QV
-38 TPARQRLMS
+38 RPASWFANRNPQRYLAIGDTTT
-47 SLTSRTLPVHSRF
+47 SLAMRSFGTIFRSTS
-60 NGTLASALSRP
+60 
-71 HATFF
+71 
-76 RAVSLRLT
+76 
-84 ALLRATVLLVW
+84 LLVL
-95 ALTASCVAMAQ
+95 ALTGSCFTIAQ
-106 YSSSSASKDVDEV
+106 DTSSDGSTDAGEV
-119 EEIVVSSRTPDLIDQ
+119 EEVVVSSRTPDLIDQ
-134 IGVSVSVLDAD
+134 IGVSVSVLDED
-145 TMQSLGY
+145 MMRSLAY

-243 TTDAVAESGV
+243 TVDATAESGM
-253 EGYVEAGSD
+253 EGSLEAGSD
-262 DFYQGAINGVLST
+262 NFYQGAINGVLST

-290 GFNAREIDS
+290 GFNTREIDS
-299 VDPDQDGYENT
+299 VDPDRDGYENT
-310 TVHGALSWA
+310 TAHGALSWA
-319 ISDAMSL
+319 ISDAISL
-326 HFTATDISGDNEY
+326 QVAATDISGDNEY

-363 RGALSYASDQHTVE
+363 RGALRYASDKHTLE
-377 LSYASSD
+377 LSYASS
-384 TERAFFSA
+384 
-392 GVLSYETEGETDTTS
+392 ETDTTS

-416 NTRLTYG
+416 STRLTYG

-431 ADASTDWSRDNTGI
+431 SDASTDWSRDNTGT
-445 YLEGQQR
+445 YLEAQQR
-452 FGRGV
+452 LGRSV
-457 ITVGW
+457 MTFGW

-484 DGMAEGWALRA
+484 TGMAEGWALRA

-527 EEESEGWEVAVLGA
+527 EEESEGWEIAVLGSL
-541 VGNLD
+541 GNLD

-554 DIDNEIIFDLA
+554 EIDNEIIFDLA
-565 SYSGYL
+565 GYSGYL
-571 QTQGTSRS
+571 QTTGTSQS
-579 KGIELVASL
+579 EGLEIIASL
-588 PLSERWLIEGNFTT
+588 PLSERWRIEGNFTS
-602 LDATQQNGGDRAYR
+602 LDATQQNGDDRAYR
-616 PEHTGRASVVFS
+616 PDQTGQVSIIWTRNDL
-628 SAHWR
+628 R
-633 ARLTARYTGEAVDP
+633 ARVTGRYTGEATDP

-654 TLTVDL
+654 TFTIDL
-660 TAQWQVSQQWAL
+660 SAQWDLSDRWAL
-672 EARLLNLID
+672 EARVLNVTD
-681 HTDQQLP
+681 HDDQQLP
-688 GYNMPGMTAYAGVRM
+688 GYYVPGMTAYAGLRV

>member
-1 MTMFNTHATHRGA
+1 MTMFNTHRTHHGV
-14 RHTAPYSAT
+14 RHSAT
-23 HAHTHSNHGEITLPV
+23 HAHGRNNPGEIT
-38 TPARQRLMS
+38 TPAVPAWERLVPS
-47 SLTSRTLPVHSRF
+47 STGVSLKAHSRF
-60 NGTLASALSRP
+60 SGTTALRLSRSRTGLLRSTALLVSALSG
-71 HATFF
+71 
-76 RAVSLRLT
+76 
-84 ALLRATVLLVW
+84 
-95 ALTASCVAMAQ
+95 SCIAIAQ
-106 YSSSSASKDVDEV
+106 DSSSSAAADVGEV
-119 EEIVVSSRTPDLIDQ
+119 EEVVVSSRTPDLIDQ
-134 IGVSVSVLDAD
+134 IGVSVSVIDED
-145 TMQSLGY
+145 KMRSLAY

-219 RVEILRGPQGLLWG
+219 RAEILRGPQGLLWG

-253 EGYVEAGSD
+253 EGYAEAGSD
-262 DFYQGAINGVLST
+262 DFYQGTINGVLST

-299 VDPDQDGYENT
+299 VDPDRDGYENT
-310 TVHGALSWA
+310 TAHGALSWA
-319 ISDAMSL
+319 ISDVMSL
-326 HFTATDISGDNEY
+326 NFAATDISGDNEY

-363 RGALSYASDQHTVE
+363 RGALRYASARHTVE

-392 GVLSYETEGETDTTS
+392 GVLSYETEGETNTTS

-423 VDHEEQAL
+423 LDQEEQSL
-431 ADASTDWSRDNTGI
+431 SDASTDWSRDNTGI
-445 YLEGQQR
+445 YLEAQQR

-457 ITVGW
+457 MTVGW

-484 DGMAEGWALRA
+484 DGMGEGWALRA

-527 EEESEGWEVAVLGA
+527 EEESEGWEVAVLGTL
-541 VGNLD
+541 GKLEI
-546 LELIWFDQ
+546 ELIWFDQ
-554 DIDNEIIFDLA
+554 EIHNEIIFDLA
-565 SYSGYL
+565 GYSGYL
-571 QTQGTSRS
+571 QTTGTSS
-579 KGIELVASL
+579 SEGLEIIATL
-588 PLSERWLIEGNFTT
+588 PLSERWHIEGNFTS
-602 LDATQQNGGDRAYR
+602 LDAKQQNGNDRAYR
-616 PEHTGRASVVFS
+616 PDQTGQVSVVWTRS
-628 SAHWR
+628 TLR
-633 ARLTARYTGEAVDP
+633 ARVTGRYTGDATDP

-654 TLTVDL
+654 TFTLDL
-660 TAQWQVSQQWAL
+660 SAQWDLSERWAL
-672 EARLLNLID
+672 EARVLNVTD
-681 HTDQQLP
+681 HDDQQLP
-688 GYNMPGMTAYAGVRM
+688 GYYVPGMTAYAGVRM

>member
-1 MTMFNTHATHRGA
+1 MTISNKDDNGGA
-14 RHTAPYSAT
+14 VSTRLIRARYRQNIRETSQM
-23 HAHTHSNHGEITLPV
+23 
-38 TPARQRLMS
+38 TP
-47 SLTSRTLPVHSRF
+47 LTSITARAGASRPTTF
-60 NGTLASALSRP
+60 LGVIALSVGTL
-71 HATFF
+71 TG
-76 RAVSLRLT
+76 
-84 ALLRATVLLVW
+84 
-95 ALTASCVAMAQ
+95 SCLNMAQ
-106 YSSSSASKDVDEV
+106 AASGSGEPDVDTV
-119 EEIVVSSRTPDLIDQ
+119 EEVVVSSRTPDLIDQ
-134 IGVSVSVLDAD
+134 IGVSVSVLDQD
-145 TMQSLGY
+145 TMLSLGY

-165 TVTMDG
+165 TVTLDG

-243 TTDAVAESGV
+243 TTDAVAKSGV
-253 EGYVEAGSD
+253 EGYLEAGSD
-262 DFYQGAINGVLST
+262 DFYQGAISGVFSS
-275 DQLTASVSLSQLETD
+275 DQLTASASLSQLETD
-290 GFNAREIDS
+290 GVNAREIDN
-299 VDPDQDGYENT
+299 VDPDRDGYENT
-310 TVHGALSWA
+310 TAHGALSWA
-319 ISDAMSL
+319 ISDAITL
-326 HFTATDISGDNEY
+326 LVAATDISGDNEY

-344 TATFALIH
+344 TATWALIH
-352 DCDDEYEQQAW
+352 NCDDQYEQQAS
-363 RGALSYASDQHTVE
+363 RGALRFASDQHTVE

-392 GVLSYETEGETDTTS
+392 GVLSYETEGKTDTTS

-423 VDHEEQAL
+423 IDHEEQAL
-431 ADASTDWSRDNTGI
+431 SDASTDWSRDNTGL
-445 YLEGQQR
+445 YLEAQQR

-457 ITVGW
+457 MTFGW
-462 RHDDNDDF
+462 RRDDNDDF
-470 GEFDSWRVSGRYDL
+470 GEFDSWRISGRYDL
-484 DGMAEGWALRA
+484 GGIAEGWALRA

-527 EEESEGWEVAVLGA
+527 EEESRGWELAVMGA
-541 VGNLD
+541 IASLNL
-546 LELIWFDQ
+546 EAIWFDQ
-554 DIDNEIIFDLA
+554 EIDSEIIFDLA
-565 SYSGYL
+565 TYSGYL

-579 KGIELVASL
+579 EGIELIASL
-588 PLSERWLIEGNFTT
+588 PLSARWFIEGNFTT

-616 PEHTGRASVVFS
+616 PEQTGRASVVF
-628 SAHWR
+628 AGANWR

-647 FMTSIDD
+647 FMTSIGD
-654 TLTVDL
+654 TVAVDL
-660 TAQWQVSQQWAL
+660 TAQWQVSEQWTL
-672 EARLLNLID
+672 EARLLNLTD
-681 HTDQQLP
+681 QTDQQLP
-688 GYNMPGMTAYAGVRM
+688 GYNMPGMTAYAGVRV

>member
-1 MTMFNTHATHRGA
+1 MTAFNTIGNTHGNVRGTLGA
-14 RHTAPYSAT
+14 
-23 HAHTHSNHGEITLPV
+23 ITTPEA
-38 TPARQRLMS
+38 PARERQKPWSTGRGLQ
-47 SLTSRTLPVHSRF
+47 VHSRLS
-60 NGTLASALSRP
+60 GTVASRRSRP
-71 HATFF
+71 CTAFF
-76 RAVSLRLT
+76 RST
-84 ALLRATVLLVW
+84 AFRFIAPLMW
-95 ALTASCVAMAQ
+95 ALGGSCIAMAQ
-106 YSSSSASKDVDEV
+106 NSAPSASADVGKV
-119 EEIVVSSRTPDLIDQ
+119 EEVLVSSRTPDLIDQ
-134 IGVSVSVLDAD
+134 IGVSVSVLDEEM
-145 TMQSLGY
+145 MQSLGY

-165 TVTMDG
+165 TVTVDG

-243 TTDAVAESGV
+243 TIDAAAESGL
-253 EGYVEAGSD
+253 GGFLEAGSD
-262 DFYQGAINGVLST
+262 DFYQGVINGVLST
-275 DQLTASVSLSQLETD
+275 DKLTTAVSLSQLETD

-299 VDPDQDGYENT
+299 ADPDRDGYENT
-310 TVHGALSWA
+310 TAHGAIDWA
-319 ISDAMSL
+319 ISNAISL
-326 HFTATDISGDNEY
+326 NFAATDISGDNEY

-363 RGALSYASDQHTVE
+363 RGALRFASERHTVE

-384 TERAFFSA
+384 TDRAFFSA
-392 GVLSYETEGETDTTS
+392 SILSYETEGETDTTS

-431 ADASTDWSRDNTGI
+431 SDASTDWSRDNTGI
-445 YLEGQQR
+445 YLEAQQR
-452 FGRGV
+452 LGSGV
-457 ITVGW
+457 MTFGW

-470 GEFDSWRVSGRYDL
+470 GEFESWRISGRYEL
-484 DGMAEGWALRA
+484 TGMAEGWALRA

-508 IAYNNGPF
+508 IAYNKGPF

-527 EEESEGWEVAVLGA
+527 EEESEGWEIAV
-541 VGNLD
+541 VGSLENLD

-554 DIDNEIIFDLA
+554 EIDNEIIFDLA
-565 SYSGYL
+565 TYSGYL

-579 KGIELVASL
+579 EGIELVASL
-588 PLSERWLIEGNFTT
+588 PLSAHWLIEGNFTT
-602 LDATQQNGGDRAYR
+602 IDATQQNGADRAYR
-616 PEHTGRASVVFS
+616 PEQTGRASVVY
-628 SAHWR
+628 ADAKWR
-633 ARLTARYTGEAVDP
+633 ARLTTRYTGEAIDP

-660 TAQWQVSQQWAL
+660 TAQWQVSEQWTL
-672 EARLLNLID
+672 EARLLNLTD

-688 GYNMPGMTAYAGVRM
+688 GYNMPGMTAYAGVRI

>member
-1 MTMFNTHATHRGA
+1 MTVSHSHGNHSIASPADQAQIQPEAWLAIQSPQLNSDVSNTAASFPAHSLVAALRSAALFLGA
-14 RHTAPYSAT
+14 LTGSCVTMAQEPSAT
-23 HAHTHSNHGEITLPV
+23 
-38 TPARQRLMS
+38 
-47 SLTSRTLPVHSRF
+47 
-60 NGTLASALSRP
+60 AS
-71 HATFF
+71 T
-76 RAVSLRLT
+76 
-84 ALLRATVLLVW
+84 
-95 ALTASCVAMAQ
+95 
-106 YSSSSASKDVDEV
+106 DVVEV
-119 EEIVVSSRTPDLIDQ
+119 EEVVVSSRTPDLIDQ
-134 IGVSVSVLDAD
+134 IGVSVSVLDED

-243 TTDAVAESGV
+243 TTDTVAASGV
-253 EGYVEAGSD
+253 EGYLEAGSD

-299 VDPDQDGYENT
+299 VDPDRDGYENT
-310 TVHGALSWA
+310 TAHGALSWA
-319 ISDAMSL
+319 ISDAISL
-326 HFTATDISGDNEY
+326 QVAATDISGDNEY

-352 DCDDEYEQQAW
+352 DCDDDYEQQAW
-363 RGALSYASDQHTVE
+363 RGALRYASERHTVE

-392 GVLSYETEGETDTTS
+392 GILSYETEGETDTTS
-407 LTGAWRLTD
+407 LVGAWRLTD

-431 ADASTDWSRDNTGI
+431 SDASTDWSRDNTGI
-445 YLEGQQR
+445 YLEAQQR
-452 FGRGV
+452 FGLGV
-457 ITVGW
+457 VTFGW

-470 GEFDSWRVSGRYDL
+470 GEFDSWRISGRYDL

-527 EEESEGWEVAVLGA
+527 EEESEGWELALIGA

-554 DIDNEIIFDLA
+554 EIDNEIIFDLA
-565 SYSGYL
+565 GYSGYL
-571 QTQGTSRS
+571 QTTGTSQS
-579 KGIELVASL
+579 EGLEIIASL
-588 PLSERWLIEGNFTT
+588 PLSERWRIEGNFTS
-602 LDATQQNGGDRAYR
+602 LDATQQNGDDRAYR
-616 PEHTGRASVVFS
+616 PDQTGQVSIVWTRNDL
-628 SAHWR
+628 R
-633 ARLTARYTGEAVDP
+633 ARVTGRYTGEATDP

-654 TLTVDL
+654 TFTIDL
-660 TAQWQVSQQWAL
+660 SAQWDLSDRWAL
-672 EARLLNLID
+672 EARVLNVTD
-681 HTDQQLP
+681 HDDQQLP
-688 GYNMPGMTAYAGVRM
+688 GYYVPGMTAYAGVRV

>member
-1 MTMFNTHATHRGA
+1 MFNILGSTHGSNCGNPGAITTAVVGAQGRPKPGLTLQHR
-14 RHTAPYSAT
+14 
-23 HAHTHSNHGEITLPV
+23 
-38 TPARQRLMS
+38 Q
-47 SLTSRTLPVHSRF
+47 
-60 NGTLASALSRP
+60 LASIAGDTRAGLLGRFLGALARP
-71 HATFF
+71 A
-76 RAVSLRLT
+76 
-84 ALLRATVLLVW
+84 ALFTW
-95 ALTASCVAMAQ
+95 ALTASCFTIAQ
-106 YSSSSASKDVDEV
+106 DATSDAPTDTSEV
-119 EEIVVSSRTPDLIDQ
+119 EEVVVSSRTPDLIDQ
-134 IGVSVSVLDAD
+134 IGVSVSVLDEA
-145 TMQSLGY
+145 MMNSLGY

-243 TTDAVAESGV
+243 TTDALAESGV
-253 EGYVEAGSD
+253 GGYLETGSD
-262 DFYQGAINGVLST
+262 DFYRGAVNGVLNT

-310 TVHGALSWA
+310 TLHGALSWA
-319 ISDAMSL
+319 ISDAISL
-326 HFTATDISGDNEY
+326 NFAATDISGDNEY

-344 TATFALIH
+344 TATWALIH

-363 RGALSYASDQHTVE
+363 RGALRFASDQHTIE
-377 LSYASSD
+377 LSYASSE

-392 GVLSYETEGETDTTS
+392 GILSYETEGETDTTS

-416 NTRLTYG
+416 DTRLTYG

-431 ADASTDWSRDNTGI
+431 SDASTDWSRDNTGI
-445 YLEGQQR
+445 YLEAQQR
-452 FGRGV
+452 LGRGV
-457 ITVGW
+457 MTFGW

-484 DGMAEGWALRA
+484 AGVAEGWALRA

-527 EEESEGWEVAVLGA
+527 EEESEGWEIAVLGA
-541 VGNLD
+541 LGNLD

-554 DIDNEIIFDLA
+554 EIDNEIIFDLA
-565 SYSGYL
+565 TYSGYL
-571 QTQGTSRS
+571 QTQSTSRS
-579 KGIELVASL
+579 EGIELVASL

-616 PEHTGRASVVFS
+616 PEHTGRASVVF
-628 SAHWR
+628 ARDNWQT
-633 ARLTARYTGEAVDP
+633 RLTARYTGKAVDP

-660 TAQWQVSQQWAL
+660 TSQWQVSEQWSL
-672 EARLLNLID
+672 EARVLNLTD
-681 HTDQQLP
+681 RTDQQLP
-688 GYNMPGMTAYAGVRM
+688 GYNMSGMTAYAGVRL